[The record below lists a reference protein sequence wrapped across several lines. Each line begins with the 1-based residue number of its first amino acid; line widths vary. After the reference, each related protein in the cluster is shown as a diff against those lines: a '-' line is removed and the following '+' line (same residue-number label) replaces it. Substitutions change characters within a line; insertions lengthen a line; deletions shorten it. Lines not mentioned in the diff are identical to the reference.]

1 MGKMRKAMEQAK
13 QAMAEKERLK
23 GLSSDEL
30 AMYGGK
36 VLDETFLMK
45 RIRLYEKGF
54 VRVTVAPLGG
64 GEFEKLRKVSG
75 EANVQSK
82 TGVGRFV
89 AGVLTAGNNI
99 LVTGNKRGG
108 IYLTIVTDKKTHSLH
123 ADASIVGPDSVIK
136 AMHKIVTTAESLI
149 QIESGQSV
157 GPSPVAAGPEGAAPA
172 SSLADEIQKL
182 NSLLTQGLIND
193 EEFAQA
199 KAKLL
204 S

>member
-13 QAMAEKERLK
+13 QEMAEKERLK

-30 AMYGGK
+30 ALYGGK
-36 VLDETFLMK
+36 VLDEIFLMK

-54 VRVTVAPLGG
+54 VRITVATSRG

-82 TGVGRFV
+82 TGVGRFA
-89 AGVLTAGNNI
+89 AGV
-99 LVTGNKRGG
+99 VTLGANTVFTSNKRGG
-108 IYLTIVTDKKTHSLH
+108 IFLTIVTDKKTHSLH
-123 ADASIVGPDSVIK
+123 ADASIVGPDSIIK

-149 QIESGQSV
+149 EVETGQSV
-157 GPSPVAAGPEGAAPA
+157 GTSPVAVGFQEVAPV